1 MIIANYNNTNTCYG
15 YDYGS
20 QYQQLSTEHDEELR
34 RKRKVNKSDQI
45 QELLL
50 QNRRKK
56 IHNEKMKLVC
66 GSCYLPKDNPDKPLG
81 EDAHFICHEGQT
93 IGVADGVGGW
103 AKIGVDAGVYA
114 RGLMNNANQTAMD
127 MTRAAAAAV
136 DPRNVLNQAYAN
148 NAGVQGSSTACI
160 LSLNKERGALHAVNV
175 GDSGFLVFRDS
186 RCLYKSPPQQRMFN
200 CPYQLGN
207 HVGYDRPKSALEFVM
222 EAVPGDIIVLGTDGL
237 LDNMFPSEIEDVL
250 VSFGES
256 GRDCEELASAT
267 ANLAL
272 FNSLD
277 KYSVSPFQMEAEKAG
292 VEHAGGKI
300 DDITVVVAQVVAS
313 STSFTTPASL
323 GFGFERTN
331 TKKKEKR
338 REDYITFRN

>member
-1 MIIANYNNTNTCYG
+1 MMIANCNNTNTCYG
-15 YDYGS
+15 YGS
-20 QYQQLSTEHDEELR
+20 QYQQILTEHEELR

-50 QNRRKK
+50 QNRRK

-81 EDAHFICHEGQT
+81 EDAHFICHDGRT

-127 MTRAAAAAV
+127 MTQAAAAAV

-160 LSLNKERGALHAVNV
+160 LSLNKESGALHAVNV
-175 GDSGFLVFRDS
+175 GDSGFMVFRDS

-207 HVGYDRPKSALEFVM
+207 YVGYDCPKAALEFVM

-250 VSFGES
+250 VAYRGS
-256 GRDCEELASAT
+256 GRDCEELASAI

-277 KYSVSPFQMEAEKAG
+277 KYSVSPFQMEAQKAG
-292 VEHAGGKI
+292 LEHAGGKI

-313 STSFTTPASL
+313 SSFTTPASL
-323 GFGFERTN
+323 GFGFERTD
-331 TKKKEKR
+331 TKRKR
-338 REDYITFRN
+338 EGYIRFRN